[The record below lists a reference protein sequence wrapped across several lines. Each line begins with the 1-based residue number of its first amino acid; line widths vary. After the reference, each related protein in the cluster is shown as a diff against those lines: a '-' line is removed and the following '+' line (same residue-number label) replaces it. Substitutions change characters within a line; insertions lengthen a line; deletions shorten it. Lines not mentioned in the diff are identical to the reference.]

1 MLHDL
6 TSMQVKTYKMRD
18 SFSVVTL
25 NRFIETYFITTQTYK
40 FFKKNQTLQILGMSS
55 VLSITDLHLEFE
67 KNNDKITIY

>member
-25 NRFIETYFITTQTYK
+25 NRFIETYLITTQTYK
-40 FFKKNQTLQILGMSS
+40 FFKK
-55 VLSITDLHLEFE
+55 
-67 KNNDKITIY
+67 KIRHCKY